1 MPGSGPPVYYWD
13 TCIFLAWLKNEQRP
27 AGEMDGVSAAIERF
41 NRGRIRLMTS
51 VLTYTEATIA
61 KLPAGVDRL
70 LEDAMQRPNMA
81 KVGVDIKIAK
91 LARDIRNHYLGTS
104 IDGFTV
110 SVPDSI
116 HLATAILYRADEFH
130 TFDTRDQQ
138 KYRSLGLLPLNGDV
152 AGHRIR
158 ICKPS
163 TQQLEL
169 VYPETIDDAADSD
182 TEENDADE
190 ADDDGRAF

>member
-81 KVGVDIKIAK
+81 KSAS
-91 LARDIRNHYLGTS
+91 TS
-104 IDGFTV
+104 
-110 SVPDSI
+110 
-116 HLATAILYRADEFH
+116 
-130 TFDTRDQQ
+130 
-138 KYRSLGLLPLNGDV
+138 RSRSSRV
-152 AGHRIR
+152 I
-158 ICKPS
+158 
-163 TQQLEL
+163 
-169 VYPETIDDAADSD
+169 
-182 TEENDADE
+182 
-190 ADDDGRAF
+190 